1 MIGGV
6 EPVAVVQFLLQRARL
21 RRRQG
26 GKIGPR
32 DMAPDLGP
40 VRRRKRCP
48 GGNAGGQ
55 HGKKGGRGG
64 DAVHGV
70 SGLAGGGWRVQQSP
84 AAPGRQ
90 EAAAGAVTARKR
102 KGPPR
107 RTAPVSDAFA
117 CSSG

>member
-70 SGLAGGGWRVQQSP
+70 SGMAGGGGCSKARP
-84 AAPGRQ
+84 RPEGKRQ
-90 EAAAGAVTARKR
+90 RRAR
-102 KGPPR
+102 
-107 RTAPVSDAFA
+107 
-117 CSSG
+117 